1 MSILSGRIQELIDRY
16 AKIYMERTG
25 RSRELFERARKVLP
39 GGTTYQIRYFTPYPI
54 YVTRASGV
62 KVWDADGN
70 EYVDYWMGHGTHI
83 LGHSPDFVVKAV
95 NEAAYGGTHLG
106 YPNTL
111 EVEYA
116 ELLTKVIPNVEM
128 VRFSNSGT
136 EANMYAV
143 RLARAYTGRR
153 YVIKMEGGWHGGYDG
168 LHVGVNPPFEGPESL
183 GLPPEHIKYTLVV
196 PFNDLDALEKA
207 LRGFDVAAVIMEPVL
222 GSGGCI
228 EPQPGYLKSV
238 RELVDR
244 YGALLIFD
252 EVITG
257 FRLALGGGQELF
269 NVRADIVTL
278 GKIVGGGY
286 PGAGAIAS
294 RSEIMELL
302 NQVKKPS
309 ARARSFHGGT
319 FTGNRITLTAGYA
332 LISYLN
338 HHRAL
343 YENFNN
349 LWNWVRGEMDKACE
363 EYGRICW
370 VTGVGSMLGIHFTRN
385 RPINARIAYID
396 RIDDG
401 LYSLLHL
408 YMRTRGI
415 LYMTEHTAHLL
426 PSMIHTGDHAR
437 ALMEEFKNLLSE
449 VIRK

>member
-1 MSILSGRIQELIDRY
+1 MSDVVGKVQELIDKY
-16 AKIYMERTG
+16 TKIYMERTSK
-25 RSRELFERARKVLP
+25 SRELFERARKVLP
-39 GGTTYQIRYFTPYPI
+39 GGTTYQIRHFSPYPVYI
-54 YVTRASGV
+54 TRAGGAR
-62 KVWDADGN
+62 VWDVDGN

-95 NEAAYGGTHLG
+95 NDAAYEGTHLG

-116 ELLTKVIPNVEM
+116 ELLTKVVPNVDM

-143 RLARAYTGRR
+143 RLARAYTGHR
-153 YVIKMEGGWHGGYDG
+153 YVVKMEGGWHGGYDG
-168 LHVGVNPPFEGPESL
+168 LHVGINPPFEGPESL
-183 GLPPEHIKYTLVV
+183 GLPAEHIKYTLVV
-196 PFNDLDALEKA
+196 PFNDLNALERVLKD
-207 LRGFDVAAVIMEPVL
+207 FDVAAVIMEPVL

-228 EPQPGYLKSV
+228 EPQPGYLKGV

-269 NVRADIVTL
+269 NAKADIVTL

-302 NQVKKPS
+302 DQVKRPS
-309 ARARSFHGGT
+309 ARSRSFHGGT
-319 FTGNRITLTAGYA
+319 FTGNRVTLTAGYT
-332 LISYLN
+332 LINYLSQ
-338 HHRAL
+338 HRSL
-343 YENFNN
+343 YEGFNN
-349 LWNWVRGEMDKACE
+349 LWNWAREGLNRACE
-363 EYGRICW
+363 DYGRLCW
-370 VTGVGSMLGIHFTRN
+370 VTGVGSMLGIHFTRD
-385 RPINARIAYID
+385 RPVNARVAYTD
-396 RIDDG
+396 RINED
-401 LYSLLHL
+401 LYHLTHL

-415 LYMTEHTAHLL
+415 LYMTEHMPHLL
-426 PSMIHTGDHAR
+426 PSMIHTREHANT
-437 ALMEEFKNLLSE
+437 LVEEFKGLLSE
-449 VIRK
+449 IVHK

>member
-1 MSILSGRIQELIDRY
+1 MSIEDRAQALIDKYVR
-16 AKIYMERTG
+16 IYMERTG
-25 RSRELFERARKVLP
+25 RSREFFERARKVLP
-39 GGTTYQIRYFTPYPI
+39 GGTTYQIRYFSPYPLYI
-54 YVTRASGV
+54 TRARGV
-62 KVWDADGN
+62 KVWDLDGN

-95 NEAAYGGTHLG
+95 NETSYDGTHLG

-136 EANMYAV
+136 EANMYAI

-153 YVIKMEGGWHGGYDG
+153 YIVKMEGGWHGGYDA

-183 GLPPEHIKYTLVV
+183 GLPVEHIKYTIVI
-196 PFNDLDALEKA
+196 PYNDINALEKA
-207 LRGFDVAAVIMEPVL
+207 LKSFDVAAVIMEPVL
-222 GSGGCI
+222 GAAGCI
-228 EPQPGYLKSV
+228 GPVQGYLRGV

-257 FRLALGGGQELF
+257 FRLALGGGQEYF
-269 NVRADIVTL
+269 NVKADIVTL

-302 NQVKKPS
+302 DQLKRPS
-309 ARARSFHGGT
+309 ARSRSFHGGT
-319 FTGNRITLTAGYA
+319 FTGNRVTLTAGYA
-332 LISYLN
+332 LINYLAQ
-338 HHRAL
+338 HRSF

-349 LWNWVRGEMDKACE
+349 LWDWVRSELDRACE
-363 EYGRICW
+363 SHDRLCW
-370 VTGVGSMLGIHFTRN
+370 VTGVGSMVGIHFTRE
-385 RPINARIAYID
+385 RPINARMAYEG
-396 RIDDG
+396 RISEK
-401 LYSLLHL
+401 LYTLLHL

-415 LYMTEHTAHLL
+415 LYLTEHTAHLL
-426 PSMIHTGDHAR
+426 PSMIHTKEQAQDLINAFN
-437 ALMEEFKNLLSE
+437 ELLSE
-449 VIRK
+449 VVHK